1 MIKQVIDGKAYN
13 TETARCLA
21 TVDLMGY
28 RTDERGR
35 FTTNTP
41 KKVGTTSLYETR
53 GGAYFLVRDYDP
65 ASNIADPDLAGQLRI
80 RDRGVIPLKRK
91 EALGWAES
99 KALDS
104 DKIEEMFGKV
114 AEDSDQT
121 GAILLRVPQT
131 LKLATE
137 KSAAVAPSRPNVS
150 RRQIRERYN
159 RSFER
164 EWPTRLLGF
173 RTGAA
178 EFSLVADVG

>member
-1 MIKQVIDGKAYN
+1 MVMIKQVMDGKAYN

-104 DKIEEMFGKV
+104 I
-114 AEDSDQT
+114 
-121 GAILLRVPQT
+121 
-131 LKLATE
+131 E
-137 KSAAVAPSRPNVS
+137 KSAAVAGVS
-150 RRQIRERYN
+150 TNTWLMRCAERAIA
-159 RSFER
+159 SER
-164 EWPTRLLGF
+164 EQKANP
-173 RTGAA
+173 
-178 EFSLVADVG
+178 

>member
-41 KKVGTTSLYETR
+41 KKVGTTSLNETR

-104 DKIEEMFGKV
+104 I
-114 AEDSDQT
+114 
-121 GAILLRVPQT
+121 
-131 LKLATE
+131 E
-137 KSAAVAPSRPNVS
+137 KSAAVAGVS
-150 RRQIRERYN
+150 TNTWLMRCAERTIA
-159 RSFER
+159 SER
-164 EWPTRLLGF
+164 EQKANP
-173 RTGAA
+173 
-178 EFSLVADVG
+178 

>member
-1 MIKQVIDGKAYN
+1 MIKQVIDGKNYN

-35 FTTNTP
+35 STTNTP

-53 GGAYFLVRDYDP
+53 GGTYFLVRDYDP
-65 ASNIADPDLAGQLRI
+65 GAGFYAEPDLVGQSRI
-80 RDRGVIPLKRK
+80 HDRGVVPLKRK

-99 KALDS
+99 KGLDS

-114 AEDSDQT
+114 AEASDQS

-131 LKLATE
+131 LKLAIE
-137 KSAAVAPSRPNVS
+137 KSAAVAGVS
-150 RRQIRERYN
+150 TNTWLMRCAERAIASERGERQQK
-159 RSFER
+159 
-164 EWPTRLLGF
+164 
-173 RTGAA
+173 A
-178 EFSLVADVG
+178 

>member
-104 DKIEEMFGKV
+104 I
-114 AEDSDQT
+114 
-121 GAILLRVPQT
+121 
-131 LKLATE
+131 E
-137 KSAAVAPSRPNVS
+137 KSAAVAGVS
-150 RRQIRERYN
+150 TNTWLMRCAERAIA
-159 RSFER
+159 SER
-164 EWPTRLLGF
+164 EQKGNP
-173 RTGAA
+173 
-178 EFSLVADVG
+178 

>member
-41 KKVGTTSLYETR
+41 KKVGTTSL
-53 GGAYFLVRDYDP
+53 LVRDYDP

-137 KSAAVAPSRPNVS
+137 KSAAVAGVS
-150 RRQIRERYN
+150 TNTWLMRCAERAIA
-159 RSFER
+159 SER
-164 EWPTRLLGF
+164 EQKANP
-173 RTGAA
+173 
-178 EFSLVADVG
+178 

>member
-35 FTTNTP
+35 CTTNTP
-41 KKVGTTSLYETR
+41 KKVGTSSLYETR
-53 GGAYFLVRDYDP
+53 AGAYFLVRDYDSGF
-65 ASNIADPDLAGQLRI
+65 AIADPDLAGQLRI

-104 DKIEEMFGKV
+104 I
-114 AEDSDQT
+114 
-121 GAILLRVPQT
+121 
-131 LKLATE
+131 E
-137 KSAAVAPSRPNVS
+137 KSAAVAGVS
-150 RRQIRERYN
+150 TNTWLMRCAERAIA
-159 RSFER
+159 SER
-164 EWPTRLLGF
+164 EQKANP
-173 RTGAA
+173 
-178 EFSLVADVG
+178 

>member
-104 DKIEEMFGKV
+104 I
-114 AEDSDQT
+114 
-121 GAILLRVPQT
+121 
-131 LKLATE
+131 E
-137 KSAAVAPSRPNVS
+137 KSAAVAGVS
-150 RRQIRERYN
+150 TNTWLMRCAERAIA
-159 RSFER
+159 SER
-164 EWPTRLLGF
+164 EQKANP
-173 RTGAA
+173 
-178 EFSLVADVG
+178 